1 MIRKDIRIAVA
12 TSAAVGMLV
21 GAGLTVALAQSPS
34 RALDPP
40 RVAPHIFEVVLD
52 NERVRVLKVTERHG
66 ETQPLHSRAD
76 RVVVHM
82 SPCGWVFEDEDGKTQ
97 MESYKVGD
105 VYWRDAVTLGGQTS
119 AVIQDCL
126 SLAIE
131 LKDPGSAH

>member
-1 MIRKDIRIAVA
+1 MIKKELRLAVA
-12 TSAAVGMLV
+12 TAATAGMLV
-21 GAGLTVALAQSPS
+21 GAGLTAALAQSSS

-82 SPCGWVFEDEDGKTQ
+82 SPCGWVVEDETGATR
-97 MESYKVGD
+97 MESHKVGA

-126 SLAIE
+126 SLEIE
-131 LKDPGSAH
+131 LKDPPSTY